1 MNEEALVSNKAFLT
15 LSPLDLFLE
24 GGDKRELRKPQEKML
39 RRREDFW
46 DGFSERERER
56 REGFST
62 LLVDGH
68 IKYIRTK
75 GPICTAT
82 I

>member
-46 DGFSERERER
+46 DGFSERQRGEKD
-56 REGFST
+56 SAASWLT
-62 LLVDGH
+62 D
-68 IKYIRTK
+68 T
-75 GPICTAT
+75 
-82 I
+82 